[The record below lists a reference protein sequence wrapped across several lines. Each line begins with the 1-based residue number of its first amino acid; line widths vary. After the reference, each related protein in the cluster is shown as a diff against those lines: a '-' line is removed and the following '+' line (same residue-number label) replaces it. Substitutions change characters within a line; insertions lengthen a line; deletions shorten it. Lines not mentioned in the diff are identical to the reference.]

1 MLNPWARIESID
13 SELFVAFKIGCPFSS
28 LMAKSRNERIL
39 TRTDKGVK
47 DEGYN

>member
-13 SELFVAFKIGCPFSS
+13 SVMFVEFKIGCPFIS
-28 LMAKSRNERIL
+28 LMAKYSVFRIL